1 MTHFG
6 TSRVA
11 HRLRPELSIVPET
24 DSGRQLGSAAMGAPP
39 EQDLA
44 INFLAALNNI
54 WSEHSGTVQLTETA
68 ELLPTLAQ
76 ITIRWLA
83 ATAREQAGR
92 GRRPELDVKGNV
104 RWGASEV
111 QPSDAFRDSRPD
123 VPLREALSRIVHSEP
138 EWMSVQD
145 EEVLLC
151 WKYTPR
157 YDADPEKEPPY
168 CAYFFA
174 SSLIEAIRR
183 ALYSEE
189 RRRGQ
194 VTELEQMLRTDRAY
208 AGLLPPESDTP

>member
-1 MTHFG
+1 
-6 TSRVA
+6 
-11 HRLRPELSIVPET
+11 
-24 DSGRQLGSAAMGAPP
+24 MGAPP

-54 WSEHSGTVQLTETA
+54 WSEHSGTFQITGTE

-83 ATAREQAGR
+83 AMAREQVDR
-92 GRRPELDVKGNV
+92 DQRDLDVKGNV
-104 RWGASEV
+104 RWGVAEV
-111 QPSDAFRDSRPD
+111 QPSDAFRDRHD
-123 VPLREALSRIVHSEP
+123 VRLQESLNRIVHSEP
-138 EWMSVQD
+138 EWVSVRD
-145 EEVLLC
+145 GEVLLC
-151 WKYTPR
+151 WTYTPR
-157 YDADPEKEPPY
+157 YRTDSEDDRPY

-194 VTELEQMLRTDRAY
+194 VEELERMLRTDRAY
-208 AGLLPPESDTP
+208 AGLLPPNAR

>member
-11 HRLRPELSIVPET
+11 HRLRLEPSIVPET

-54 WSEHSGTVQLTETA
+54 WSGHSGTVQLTETE

-83 ATAREQAGR
+83 ATAREQVDR
-92 GRRPELDVKGNV
+92 GRREFDVKGNV
-104 RWGASEV
+104 RRGASEV

-123 VPLREALSRIVHSEP
+123 VPLREALNRIVHSEP
-138 EWMSVQD
+138 QWVSVQD
-145 EEVLLC
+145 GEVVLC
-151 WKYTPR
+151 WKYEPPW
-157 YDADPEKEPPY
+157 DADGENDQPY

-194 VTELEQMLRTDRAY
+194 VGELEQMLRTDRAY
-208 AGLLPPESDTP
+208 AGLLPPNAG